1 MLRAAMAP
9 SAALC
14 EADVLGAAGK
24 YDAADVLVCRLAG
37 RGAGEEQAGAL
48 RGALR
53 GCARLLELD
62 LANNALESLQF
73 IEGLEGAAT
82 IRRSGSGR
90 AFGDACLDRGLVHA
104 LGIRLRRVERSW
116 NLGRSAMHL
125 ARDQRTWR
133 GTNALS
139 SRCARLSRRRNRVGD
154 CSSFVCP
161 RHWQGGVRA
170 QSRCRECWLEVVACN
185 TK

>member
-1 MLRAAMAP
+1 MAP

-73 IEGLEGAAT
+73 LEGLAGAAT

-104 LGIRLRRVERSW
+104 LGIRLRRVERFW
-116 NLGRSAMHL
+116 NRGRSAMHL
-125 ARDQRTWR
+125 ARDQRFEQPMCQAVKASKPGR
-133 GTNALS
+133 GL
-139 SRCARLSRRRNRVGD
+139 
-154 CSSFVCP
+154 
-161 RHWQGGVRA
+161 
-170 QSRCRECWLEVVACN
+170 
-185 TK
+185 